1 MSVSSDQKN
10 NNMTKKQT
18 PTFSQLSYIVT
29 GILAAHVQRGDE
41 LSQAVIEKAVFA
53 AKTAAEAIEDIVSD
67 GKDDSEEELKDVFK
81 EYPWTDKPERYTNL
95 ANWLKDQGVT
105 SNRRISEIFHEQ
117 LEAGF
122 LKKDALSGK
131 YIHNAIPTA

>member
-1 MSVSSDQKN
+1 
-10 NNMTKKQT
+10 MTKKQA

-41 LSQAVIEKAVFA
+41 LSQTVIEKAVFA
-53 AKTAAEAIEDIVSD
+53 AKTAAEAIEDIVSE
-67 GKDDSEEELKDVFK
+67 GKDDSEEEMKDVFK

-95 ANWLKDQGVT
+95 ANWLKNQGVT

>member
-1 MSVSSDQKN
+1 MN
-10 NNMTKKQT
+10 KKQA

-41 LSQAVIEKAVFA
+41 LSQTVIEKAVFA
-53 AKTAAEAIEDIVSD
+53 AKTAAEAIEDIVSED
-67 GKDDSEEELKDVFK
+67 KDDSEEELKDVFK

-95 ANWLKDQGVT
+95 ANWLKNQGVT

>member
-1 MSVSSDQKN
+1 
-10 NNMTKKQT
+10 MTKKQA

-41 LSQAVIEKAVFA
+41 LSQMVIEKAVFA
-53 AKTAAEAIEDIVSD
+53 AKTAAEAIEAIVNE